1 MGSAPKAPDPQKMA
15 AQQTASNI
23 NTATAQQWL
32 NNTNQITPYGNL
44 TYNQI
49 GTHNVGGQK
58 VPQFSATQ
66 TLAPEEMAALQR
78 ERGLNQLWDET
89 ALRQGKVASDVM
101 AQPFHYT
108 TGEHEKW
115 AGDLYNK
122 LSAPTNEANRAAMAQ
137 RLAGQG
143 LQPGSAAYNDAMQNL
158 LFAQD
163 KARNDFGL
171 GAYGEGFQQ
180 ALTERNQP
188 LNEVAAMMGMG
199 GINQPQW
206 TSTPQAQV
214 PGTDIA
220 GLMANNY
227 NQQMGQYNAQMGA
240 LAGLGGAA
248 LGGWASGGF
257 ANPFK
262 MFG

>member
-32 NNTNQITPYGNL
+32 NNTNQVTPYGNL
-44 TYNQI
+44 TYAQTGMNK
-49 GTHNVGGQK
+49 VGGQN
-58 VPQFSATQ
+58 VPQFTATQ
-66 TLAPEEMAALQR
+66 TLAPEELAALQR

-89 ALRQGKVASDVM
+89 AMRQGKVASDVM
-101 AQPFHYT
+101 ATPFHYSP
-108 TGEHEKW
+108 GEHEQW
-115 AGDLYNK
+115 AGNLYDK
-122 LSAPTNEANRAAMAQ
+122 LSADTNEQQRAAAQQ

-143 LQPGSAAYNDAMQNL
+143 LTPGSAAYDDAMRNTLYAQN
-158 LFAQD
+158 
-163 KARNDFGL
+163 KARNDFEL
-171 GAYGEGFQQ
+171 GSYGQGFQQ

-188 LNEVAAMMGMG
+188 LNEMAAMMGMG
-199 GINQPQW
+199 GINQPQYVNA
-206 TSTPQAQV
+206 PQAQV

-257 ANPFK
+257 MNPMNMFK
-262 MFG
+262 